1 MGEGRCSRHSVSRS
15 NSNWGDF
22 LSQTVRVNLAERVDD
37 NKKSAVAIQA
47 TNLTLA
53 YGHHRVLDNASF
65 TLPSGAITTL
75 VGPNGAGKST
85 LLDAVANL
93 LPPQS
98 GQLRIFGET
107 PAQAQANV
115 AYVLQSAKVNDAL
128 PLSVREV
135 VTMGR
140 YPRRGMFSLLT
151 NQDRQ
156 FVDDAIER
164 LEITDLVS
172 RHIWELSG
180 GQRQRVFLAQGLA
193 QQADVLLLDE
203 PVTGLDVVSRQRIL
217 DVVQQEKEIGR
228 TIVMTTHDLADA
240 AASDFVLLMAGRIVD
255 AGAPETVLTADNL
268 TAAYGGRILRLA
280 DGIVLIDDPHHHAHG
295 HDHALCDDDDEMPKP

>member
-1 MGEGRCSRHSVSRS
+1 M
-15 NSNWGDF
+15 
-22 LSQTVRVNLAERVDD
+22 NLAERVDD
-37 NKKSAVAIQA
+37 NQLSAITA

-65 TLPSGAITTL
+65 ALPNGAITTL

-85 LLDAVANL
+85 LLDAIANL
-93 LPPQS
+93 LPLQS
-98 GQLRIFGET
+98 GELKIFGRT
-107 PAQAQANV
+107 PAQMQANV

-140 YPRRGMFSLLT
+140 YPQRGMFAPLKAE
-151 NQDRQ
+151 DRR
-156 FVDDAIER
+156 FVDEAIER

-203 PVTGLDVVSRQRIL
+203 PVTGLDVLSRQRIL
-217 DVVQQEKEIGR
+217 DVVQQEKDAGR
-228 TIVMTTHDLADA
+228 TIIMTTHDLSDA

-255 AGAPETVLTADNL
+255 AGAPDQVLTAENL

-295 HDHALCDDDDEMPKP
+295 HDHALCDHDDEIASER